1 MSRTAFESLVEEAL
15 DKVPIELMELLD
27 NVVFLIEDEPENTP
41 EDTPAGDGD
50 LLGLYVGVP
59 LTERDLGWGSATLPD
74 RIMLYRGPLTRLCAD
89 VEELRQ
95 EVVVTVIH
103 EITHH
108 FGIEEERLH
117 DLGWG

>member
-1 MSRTAFESLVEEAL
+1 
-15 DKVPIELMELLD
+15 
-27 NVVFLIEDEPENTP
+27 
-41 EDTPAGDGD
+41 
-50 LLGLYVGVP
+50 
-59 LTERDLGWGSATLPD
+59 
-74 RIMLYRGPLTRLCAD
+74 MLYRGPLTRLCAD